1 MFEVNDIPPICCL
14 ELQELIEENVKHDEF
29 LFFRVNHGDDLDWIL
44 GEADD
49 YECFCTACQQH
60 FAEDRKSGPA
70 SYWDACPRC
79 GARITPRRW
88 NNGKA
93 KFLALTAF
101 AFHFFQPGEHGD
113 MWLTSCQVR
122 MNPDF
127 QCGKYLANEY
137 ARYCFSEFGSRKWIW
152 KENGWKRTKSICFKR
167 WQAMGGYC
175 YDNFWALPSEQ
186 DLAGSCLRYSQLTQA
201 WSCVPDLP
209 EYLAFYLKFP
219 GAEYLWKM
227 GFGRWLVERQEG
239 KGHLFRKLVNLRA
252 KEPKRLF
259 LHLSKADRRLLG
271 RERVNLADGAAYQ
284 DLRQAG
290 AVECSEDGL
299 QYACATVRC
308 RFVWQTTAEQCGLSG
323 KELRKYIERPAEVR
337 ELTEEELEEIR
348 SKVREE
354 NAEAAKAAEERA
366 RAAEEKLDKAKNPA
380 AHKVNFLFGEVR
392 GLVERLEQA
401 LGELE
406 QTDEAACEKFAAVI
420 AKWLKERGDGLA

>member
-1 MFEVNDIPPICCL
+1 MFEVNDIPPIDGC
-14 ELQELIEENVKHDEF
+14 ELQELIGENVRHEEF
-29 LFFRVNHGDDLDWIL
+29 LFFRINHGDDLDWIL
-44 GEADD
+44 GEAED

-201 WSCVPDLP
+201 WSCVSDLP

-227 GFGRWLVERQEG
+227 GFGRWLVERQARRSGLTIGAVMHEFTDYQAQ
-239 KGHLFRKLVNLRA
+239 L
-252 KEPKRLF
+252 ERLAPN
-259 LHLSKADRRLLG
+259 ADRLPDDLHEAHARLSG
-271 RERVNLADGAAYQ
+271 RERRLMNREKNEKFRTRRHLLAWMRWKYKGMFIRPVDSAEEIVREGEEQNNCVAGYANRHADGKTII
-284 DLRQAG
+284 L
-290 AVECSEDGL
+290 V
-299 QYACATVRC
+299 
-308 RFVWQTTAEQCGLSG
+308 
-323 KELRKYIERPAEVR
+323 LRKRSEPRKPWHTVEIDPA
-337 ELTEEELEEIR
+337 TLECR
-348 SKVREE
+348 QCYAAHNHKRTP
-354 NAEAAKAAEERA
+354 EAAEFMDKY
-366 RAAEEKLDKAKNPA
+366 LD
-380 AHKVNFLFGEVR
+380 HLREVTKMIR
-392 GLVERLEQA
+392 RSA
-401 LGELE
+401 
-406 QTDEAACEKFAAVI
+406 
-420 AKWLKERGDGLA
+420 

>member
-1 MFEVNDIPPICCL
+1 
-14 ELQELIEENVKHDEF
+14 
-29 LFFRVNHGDDLDWIL
+29 
-44 GEADD
+44 
-49 YECFCTACQQH
+49 
-60 FAEDRKSGPA
+60 
-70 SYWDACPRC
+70 
-79 GARITPRRW
+79 
-88 NNGKA
+88 
-93 KFLALTAF
+93 
-101 AFHFFQPGEHGD
+101 

-201 WSCVPDLP
+201 WSCVSDLP

-259 LHLSKADRRLLG
+259 LHLNKADRRLLG

-323 KELRKYIERPAEVR
+323 KELRKYIERQARRSGLTIGAVMHEFTDYQAQLERLAPNADRLPDDLHEAHARLSGRERRLMNREKNEKFRTRRHLLAWMRWKYKGMFIRPVDSAEEIVR
-337 ELTEEELEEIR
+337 EGEEQNNCVAGYAGRHANGRTIIMVLRKCSEPRTPWHTVEIDPETLECR
-348 SKVREE
+348 QCYAAHNR
-354 NAEAAKAAEERA
+354 ARTPEAAEFMN
-366 RAAEEKLDKAKNPA
+366 LY
-380 AHKVNFLFGEVR
+380 
-392 GLVERLEQA
+392 LEH
-401 LGELE
+401 LRE
-406 QTDEAACEKFAAVI
+406 I
-420 AKWLKERGDGLA
+420 AKIVRRTA